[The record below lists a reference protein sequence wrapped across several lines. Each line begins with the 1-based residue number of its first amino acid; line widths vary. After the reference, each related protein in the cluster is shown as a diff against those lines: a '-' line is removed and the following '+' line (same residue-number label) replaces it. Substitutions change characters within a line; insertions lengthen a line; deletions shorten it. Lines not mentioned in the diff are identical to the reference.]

1 MSLWQMI
8 PINYCINHLSVLS
21 YILICFQLFFVYAQQ
36 QQQQIS
42 PINNKLPKSL
52 WSTGEAQHNKLLPNH
67 ALWKK
72 TNLLKQSGYDA
83 SAVATLSRAESA
95 VAAPY
100 PPLSSGIVA
109 ENFSPQTVRNLGEWE
124 VEDFVLLATIDG
136 TLHARHRS
144 TGEQIWQTSYEQPMV
159 QIKYQSKSLSSP
171 TDSSNN
177 IIIDDY
183 LWILDP
189 SKNGNIYVYRP
200 NGLTPGLINTG
211 LTMKKLVEMT
221 PYGNEDPPVVYTG
234 EKKTNV
240 LTVDAHTGRVL
251 SWFGSMDS
259 LLAKETCKIEESNIA
274 GTKKCTKPAKI
285 ILGHTEYT
293 VGIFGKHDSRH
304 IATLKL
310 SEWTPNNYDQDL
322 QRQYMQYGS
331 TLDNKYIYTGHDGSF
346 VSFSHKS
353 NIGADDSGLLFWQK
367 LSSPVVRVF
376 DVARPCG
383 SREKGANLIILDQ
396 PQPPFDKEKQSKSTS
411 SSKIFL
417 NHTEDGSWYA
427 IPADQYPSAT
437 SGIQAALCNQDQWLE
452 FHPWNISNK
461 RQLSEALVGLH
472 SVENYKFKIEDEIYT
487 ISGPIHQENLTNLSS
502 LDSNAS
508 LNMEY
513 IALLSQILQLLRKVM
528 QSSIGILRYSF
539 LLFLPM
545 VFIFLH
551 KRRIRLRSLTHPH
564 ETGQPITSNLKFPN
578 SSPIRKVVFSH
589 KVMMNNKT
597 LTHEVNQCVD
607 DSTNVWEPAKINL
620 DEYNDG
626 QEKVKSKL
634 SISEDSALNNSD
646 FATQNMK
653 KEKKTHSGRC
663 GGMKHRKKARKKAF
677 DITVISKPEVE
688 FPPPLA
694 PPDSGF
700 IHNSSVPSEIDS
712 NFQSKPCN
720 TSKSFGSL
728 DQIGLLEVDTD
739 KLLGTGSNGT
749 MVFQGRF
756 DGREVAVKRMLIQ
769 FFDIASQE
777 TKLLRE
783 SDDHPNVI
791 RYFAQQQTAGF
802 LYIALE
808 LYPASLADIIEK
820 PHNHSELAQASERDL
835 PNILYQV
842 TNGLRHLH
850 NLRIVH
856 RDLKPQNILVSV
868 GNDNKPRLV
877 VSDFGLC
884 KKLEGEQSFFRAT
897 TAYAAG
903 TSGWRAPE
911 LLLGDDAKDG
921 RFVLVDAT
929 TEDNSNTTA
938 MSPESL
944 PNRRATQAID
954 IFSLGLI
961 FFYVLT
967 KGSHPYD
974 CGDRFMRE
982 VNIRKGKYDLNPLE
996 VLGDYTYEAKELI
1009 GSMLDADPKRRPQA
1023 DQVMAHP
1030 FFWSSK
1036 KKLDFLCD
1044 VSDHF
1049 EKERRDPPT
1058 EALQELESYAYNIC
1072 GKNFLKALGR
1082 DFVESLGRQ
1091 RKYTGTRLLDLLR
1104 ALRNKKNHYED
1115 LNDKL
1120 KKELGPLPDGYLS
1133 FWTRRFPQLL
1143 VVCWTIVYDLQWDK
1157 TDRFKEYYEPA
1168 TA

>member
-1 MSLWQMI
+1 MPLWQI
-8 PINYCINHLSVLS
+8 IRNNYFITHLSILS
-21 YILICFQLFFVYAQQ
+21 YILIYLQFWFVYARQQ
-36 QQQQIS
+36 QQEAYPIS
-42 PINNKLPKSL
+42 NKLPKSL
-52 WSTGEAQHNKLLPNH
+52 WITEEAQHNKLLLNH
-67 ALWKK
+67 GLWKR
-72 TNLLKQSGYDA
+72 TTSLKQNENDA
-83 SAVATLSRAESA
+83 SAIATLAPARSA
-95 VAAPY
+95 VTAPS
-100 PPLSSGIVA
+100 PRLSSSIIA
-109 ENFSPQTVRNLGEWE
+109 EGSSPQIARSLGDWE

-136 TLHARHRS
+136 TLHARDRS
-144 TGEQIWQTSYEQPMV
+144 TGEQRWQISYEQPMV

-177 IIIDDY
+177 TIIDDY

-189 SKNGNIYVYRP
+189 SRNGNIYVYKP
-200 NGLTPGLINTG
+200 IGLNPGLVNTG

-234 EKKTNV
+234 EKRTNV
-240 LTVDAHTGRVL
+240 LTVDANTGRVL

-274 GTKKCTKPAKI
+274 GTEKCIKPATI
-285 ILGHTEYT
+285 IIGHTEYT
-293 VGIFGKHDSRH
+293 VGIFGKDDGHH

-310 SEWTPNNYDQDL
+310 SEWSPNNYDQDL
-322 QRQYMQYGS
+322 QRQYMQYAS

-346 VSFSHKS
+346 VSFDHKS
-353 NIGADDSGLLFWQK
+353 NLGAENPGLLFWQK
-367 LSSPVVRVF
+367 FSSPVARVF
-376 DVARPCG
+376 DIARPWG
-383 SREKGANLIILDQ
+383 SGDKGKNLIILDQ
-396 PQPPFDKEKQSKSTS
+396 PQPPFDREKQSKSISTS
-411 SSKIFL
+411 NIFL

-427 IPADQYPSAT
+427 ISADSYPSAI
-437 SGIQAALCNQDQWLE
+437 SGIQVALCNQEQWLE

-461 RQLSEALVGLH
+461 TQLSKALVGLH
-472 SVENYKFKIEDEIYT
+472 SVENHKFQIEDMIYT
-487 ISGPIHQENLTNLSS
+487 ISGPIHEESLRNISLTDYHS
-502 LDSNAS
+502 LDV
-508 LNMEY
+508 EH
-513 IALLSQILQLLRKVM
+513 IAVLSQLGQLLRKVR
-528 QSSIGILRYSF
+528 QSSMGILRYF
-539 LLFLPM
+539 IILLLPM
-545 VFIFLH
+545 VPLFLH
-551 KRRIRLRSLTHPH
+551 QRNIRLRSSNHSH
-564 ETGQPITSNLKFPN
+564 ENGQPITSNPKGFNTSLI
-578 SSPIRKVVFSH
+578 SKVVFSPNV
-589 KVMMNNKT
+589 KMKNKNMIY
-597 LTHEVNQCVD
+597 EVNRCGD
-607 DSTNVWEPAKINL
+607 NPTNVQATAKTNL
-620 DEYNDG
+620 DEYDQS
-626 QEKVKSKL
+626 QEIVSSNL
-634 SISEDSALNNSD
+634 FVSENSVQNSFD
-646 FATQNMK
+646 FGTQIVK
-653 KEKKTHSGRC
+653 KEKKAQNGRR
-663 GGMKHRKKARKKAF
+663 GGLKQKKKLGKKALDRSL
-677 DITVISKPEVE
+677 TLTPEID
-688 FPPPLA
+688 FPLPLVTQN
-694 PPDSGF
+694 SGF
-700 IHNSSVPSEIDS
+700 AQNSIVPTNIESDD
-712 NFQSKPCN
+712 QCKPCVKK
-720 TSKSFGSL
+720 KSPESL
-728 DQIGLLEVDTD
+728 FQTGLLEVDTD

-749 MVFQGRF
+749 MVFQGKF

-808 LYPASLADIIEK
+808 LCPASLADIIEK
-820 PHNHSELAQASERDL
+820 PHNHSELAQAGERDL

-842 TNGLRHLH
+842 TSGLRHLH

-884 KKLEGEQSFFRAT
+884 KKLEGEQSSFRAT
-897 TAYAAG
+897 TAHAAG

-911 LLLGDDAKDG
+911 LLLGDDAKDEN
-921 RFVLVDAT
+921 FVLVDAT
-929 TEDNSNTTA
+929 TESNADTTVL
-938 MSPESL
+938 SPEFL
-944 PNRRATQAID
+944 PNRRATRAID

-967 KGSHPYD
+967 KGNHPFD

-1036 KKLDFLCD
+1036 KKLNFLCD

-1049 EKERRDPPT
+1049 EKEKRDPPT
-1058 EALQELESYAYNIC
+1058 EALQELESYAYEIC
-1072 GKNFLKALGR
+1072 GKDFLKALGR
-1082 DFVESLGRQ
+1082 DFVESLGKQ

-1104 ALRNKKNHYED
+1104 ALRNKKNHFED

-1143 VVCWTIVYDLQWDK
+1143 IVCWTIVYDLQWDK
-1157 TDRFKEYYEPA
+1157 TDRFKDYYEVG
-1168 TA
+1168 TT